1 MSDEYESPLFRPEGP
16 EAADDEEHWTPMPE
30 PPASDPGEGIEEDP
44 ASGEN
49 EPEGTDGN
57 PTEVAGVA
65 EAREAA
71 TAVEAPAE
79 AGPAVDPVSMPDEDA
94 DDPFGAWPQPES
106 QVVVEDRDETVS
118 VEHVRGEI
126 DVPDGY
132 TILEGAPTGHRRSVA
147 VVVSRFNG
155 SLTNRMLARAIEALE
170 DAGVATAAV
179 TVVPVPG
186 AFELPL

>member
-1 MSDEYESPLFRPEGP
+1 MSDEYESPLFRPEG
-16 EAADDEEHWTPMPE
+16 AADEEQHWTLLPE
-30 PPASDPGEGIEEDP
+30 PPASDLEGGIEE
-44 ASGEN
+44 
-49 EPEGTDGN
+49 EPSSDADEAEGAAGN
-57 PTEVAGVA
+57 AGIA
-65 EAREAA
+65 EKREDA
-71 TAVEAPAE
+71 TAVEADPQE
-79 AGPAVDPVSMPDEDA
+79 PGPAGDDVPMPDEDA

-155 SLTNRMLARAIEALE
+155 SLTNRMLACAIE
-170 DAGVATAAV
+170 
-179 TVVPVPG
+179 
-186 AFELPL
+186 